1 MKGRKRGA
9 FSDLSIAIIVQE
21 GISRR
26 MSRTSNASTRKFYV
40 AALTV
45 AAFAL
50 LLSAKPMNLR
60 AQSNGQAA
68 SGSVARG
75 KYIVVGVAHCG
86 DCHTPK
92 LSNGEPDY
100 SRWLAGAPVP
110 YLPARP
116 SDDWP
121 ILAPRLAGAPPAT
134 DQQMVTLLTT
144 GIWINGK
151 PLRTPMPRFQMTTE
165 DAQAVLAYL
174 KSLTPGH
181 DSPK

>member
-1 MKGRKRGA
+1 MSA
-9 FSDLSIAIIVQE
+9 QA
-21 GISRR
+21 RR
-26 MSRTSNASTRKFYV
+26 ARRFCT

-45 AAFAL
+45 AAFIL
-50 LLSAKPMNLR
+50 LGSSIPHSLD
-60 AQSNGQAA
+60 AQSNGPAA
-68 SGSVARG
+68 SSGGANAGAVARG

-92 LSNGEPDY
+92 LANGQPDY
-100 SRWLAGAPVP
+100 SRWLAGGPVP
-110 YLPARP
+110 YLSARP

-121 ILAPRLAGAPPAT
+121 IVVPRIAGLPPAS
-134 DQQMVTLLTT
+134 DQQMITLLTT
-144 GIWINGK
+144 GIWVDGK
-151 PLRTPMPRFQMTTE
+151 PLRLPMPRFQMSTE